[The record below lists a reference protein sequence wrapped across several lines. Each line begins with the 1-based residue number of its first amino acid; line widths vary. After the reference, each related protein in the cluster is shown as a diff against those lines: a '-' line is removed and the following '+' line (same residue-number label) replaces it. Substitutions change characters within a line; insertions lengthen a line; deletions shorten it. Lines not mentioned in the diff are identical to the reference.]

1 MTVTQGYMALKWA
14 LGPGAAAL
22 GPGSGLWGKQ
32 VGVWGKQVGVRGKQV
47 GVWGKQ
53 MINLSAR
60 IYHLG
65 VVVGLGAC
73 RQSQF

>member
-1 MTVTQGYMALKWA
+1 MALKWA

-32 VGVWGKQVGVRGKQV
+32 VGVWGKQV